1 MQWLKD
7 KIYTTF
13 RAQMLKLN
21 TLLMADIMKLVRKYD
36 PVSQSKYFILFFV
49 AVLPFFGISTSAS
62 NAHEEQLVMGAGP
75 STAVVSLFFRHF
87 SLLPAVRNHK
97 FEVEQ
102 RSIKHAGGIKASGKY
117 LFGRT
122 GRPLNKSEKQ
132 QGKHDLFLARIP
144 LSFVVGKGAG
154 VSNITLDQLNAIF
167 NRSITNWSELGGA
180 DATIMLT
187 GREQTEAAF
196 SVIKHDHP
204 YFNNVEFDHVFFR
217 DHQMVNFIKSSNGVH
232 AIGFGARH
240 NFEDEYILQVDGF
253 QSGVSLG
260 LVYDSKNKDHPVVK
274 TAIEFASSEKWRNRV
289 IESGLLQPD

>member
-1 MQWLKD
+1 M
-7 KIYTTF
+7 
-13 RAQMLKLN
+13 
-21 TLLMADIMKLVRKYD
+21 DILRLIRMTIS
-36 PVSQSKYFILFFV
+36 VSQSKYFILFFV
-49 AVLPFFGISTSAS
+49 TVLFFFGIPAGAS
-62 NAHEEQLVMGAGP
+62 DAHEEQRVMGAGP
-75 STAVVSLFFRHF
+75 STAVANLFFRHF
-87 SLLPAVRNHK
+87 SLLPAARYHK

-144 LSFVVGKGAG
+144 LSFVVGEGAG

-180 DATIMLT
+180 DATIVLA

-196 SVIKHDHP
+196 SVIKHDYP
-204 YFNNVEFDHVFFR
+204 YFNNVVFDHVSSR
-217 DHQMVNFIKSSNGVH
+217 DHQMVNFIKSSNGIH
-232 AIGFGARH
+232 AIGFGAHH
-240 NFEDEYILQVDGF
+240 NFEDKCILQVDGF

-260 LVYDSKNKDHPVVK
+260 LVYDSKNKDHPAVK
-274 TAIEFASSEKWRNRV
+274 AAIEFASSEKWWNRV